1 MGWGFG
7 STFIFIN
14 YFEQHPDKNHIVKIW
29 LLFLSIEVLIAL
41 GTATLIAFF
50 SYNSPGM
57 DFYPP
62 NS

>member
-1 MGWGFG
+1 M
-7 STFIFIN
+7 IFSNTLIRIISS
-14 YFEQHPDKNHIVKIW
+14 DW